1 MYEHYYGV
9 IMAGGGGTRLWP
21 LSRNQRPKQM
31 LALMGERSLYQ
42 SAVDRL
48 EGVFPSTQIY
58 VVTVEDQAD
67 MLHQQCPQ
75 IPRENFLL
83 EPLPRG
89 TASVVGLAAA
99 ALQDRDPQAVMAVLT
114 ADHVIENVSGFRALL
129 KSAYEVAED
138 DYLVTLGITPT
149 YPATGYG
156 YIQRGEHLGTY
167 QGLDAYRVQQF
178 TEKPALSEAINM
190 LSSGEYAWNSGMF
203 IWCVERIM
211 EEFSRHMPQL
221 AAQLE
226 EIAAVWG
233 TADQEPT
240 LQKVWPEILPET
252 VDFGIMEKADR
263 VAVIPAEDLAWR
275 DVGSWDALFELLA
288 SKETG
293 NVIRGAEHIGFD
305 TSGTLI
311 DTTENPR
318 TVVTIGIE
326 DMVVVDVGDILLI
339 CKKKQ
344 AQRVREVVKELK
356 KRGRTEFL

>member
-1 MYEHYYGV
+1 MHEHYYAV

-21 LSRNQRPKQM
+21 LSRDKRPKQM
-31 LALMGERSLYQ
+31 LALTGDRSLYQ

-48 EGVFPSTQIY
+48 EGVFPPQRIY
-58 VVTVEDQAD
+58 VVTVEDQAGI
-67 MLHQQCPQ
+67 LHEQCPQ

-99 ALQDRDPQAVMAVLT
+99 ALQDRDPQAVMAILT
-114 ADHVIENVSGFRALL
+114 ADHVIENVPAFRRLL
-129 KSAYEVAED
+129 NAAYEVAED
-138 DYLVTLGITPT
+138 EYLVTLGITPT

-156 YIQRGEHLGTY
+156 YIQRGEPLGTY
-167 QGLDAYRVQQF
+167 QGLDAYRVVQF
-178 TEKPALSEAINM
+178 TEKPALSEAITM
-190 LSSGEYAWNSGMF
+190 LSSGEYSWNSGMF
-203 IWCVERIM
+203 MWRVERIM
-211 EEFSRHMPQL
+211 EEFYQHMPQL

-226 EIAAVWG
+226 KIAKVWG
-233 TADQEPT
+233 TADQDAT
-240 LQKVWPEILPET
+240 LQSVWPEIHPET
-252 VDFGIMEKADR
+252 IDFGIMENADR
-263 VAVIPAEDLAWR
+263 VAVIPAEDLGWR

-293 NVIRGAEHIGFD
+293 NVIRGAEHIGLD

-318 TVVTIGIE
+318 TVVTIGLE
-326 DMVVVDVGDILLI
+326 DMVVVDVGDVLLI

-356 KRGRTEFL
+356 DQGRSEFL